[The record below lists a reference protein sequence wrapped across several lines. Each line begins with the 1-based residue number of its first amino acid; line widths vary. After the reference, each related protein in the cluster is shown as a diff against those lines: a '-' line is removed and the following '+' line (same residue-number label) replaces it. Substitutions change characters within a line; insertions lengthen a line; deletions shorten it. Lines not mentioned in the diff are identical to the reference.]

1 MRRSYVWG
9 IGIMFAHALAA
20 CSGDD
25 NAAPGG
31 GGSGGTG
38 SPDGG
43 TGGAGAPG
51 DGGLALRTFTAP
63 NMGALGPG
71 QMLLTASGEHLAETG
86 YDFPPATAGDPAFV
100 DGWEIRFDH
109 LLVTFD
115 KVTLSLGP
123 DTNPGDQSQ
132 TGAVIA
138 EADGPWAIDLH
149 KANPGDVAGKEPD
162 EKAIPFA
169 TITRQNDG
177 SALLTD
183 GTRYAVGF
191 QSVVAS
197 PTAINVNLDGDAL
210 PLYQGMAQSGCTVL
224 YTGTATFNGQ
234 NCQTPAQAEEL
245 ASIPTTV
252 HFSLCFKSPTRFVN
266 CQNQDNMGM
275 GIGSEGFQR
284 GVAFPA
290 NTFVTGEVTFHT
302 DHPFWESTEHDTPA
316 HFDQYAA
323 QAVGQEGGVPTVTLE
338 KLVGVDYVA
347 FTDGAGRAVPW
358 RSCVDATRYTPPS
371 GAQLS
376 FDPHGVSGLNDYYQ
390 FATYNQSTQG
400 HWNGEEGL
408 CAVLR
413 QYPSPP

>member
-1 MRRSYVWG
+1 MRRSHVWS
-9 IGIMFAHALAA
+9 ICIMFAHALAA

-25 NAAPGG
+25 STSPGA
-31 GGSGGTG
+31 GGTG
-38 SPDGG
+38 GTGAPDGG
-43 TGGAGAPG
+43 TGGTGAPG
-51 DGGLALRTFTAP
+51 DGGLALRAFTAP
-63 NMGALGPG
+63 NLGALGPG

-86 YDFPPATAGDPAFV
+86 YDFPPATADDPAFV

-115 KVTLSLGP
+115 KVTLSLNP

-132 TGAVIA
+132 TGALVA

-149 KANPGDVAGKEPD
+149 KANPGDIPGKEPD

-177 SALLTD
+177 SAFKTD

-197 PTAINVNLDGDAL
+197 ATAINVNLEGDAL
-210 PLYQGMAQSGCTVL
+210 PLYQGMAQNGCTVL

-234 NCQTPAQAEEL
+234 NCQAPPQSDEL
-245 ASIPTTV
+245 ASIPQTV

-275 GIGSEGFQR
+275 GIGSEDFQR
-284 GVAFPA
+284 GVAFPT
-290 NTFVTGEVTFHT
+290 NTYVTGEVTFHT
-302 DHPFWESTEHDTPA
+302 DHPFWESTEHDSPA
-316 HFDQYAA
+316 HFDQFAA
-323 QAVGQEGGVPTVTLE
+323 QAAVQEGGMPTVVLE
-338 KLVGVDYVA
+338 QLIGVDYTA
-347 FTDGAGRAVPW
+347 FTDGAHRALPW
-358 RSCVDATRYTPPS
+358 RSCVDATRYTPPA
-371 GAQLS
+371 GTQLS